1 MDKKQSWGWKASVDN
16 CTNYWSTVC
25 HDSLVILLVVDGF
38 GDCFGDLF
46 WWLMDW
52 LLVFVF
58 HVDDGLQH
66 LLFLGIFRTFQELS
80 FRFWCLICPSKLNAG
95 LEFLASRNSI
105 DFKATYICG
114 QPMNYSLAYLGM
126 VYACLCH
133 KHGEVMTTGD
143 CWCDVKMTPVAHQ
156 SQSEQPSAAAPA
168 PPRMSS
174 VLLVFNQNF
183 QAGRTGDLRLMGLR
197 VMLYD
202 VVIFS
207 RLHQL
212 HRLHREYFAWHGQC
226 GWYMVEMFA
235 GHSQGVE

>member
-1 MDKKQSWGWKASVDN
+1 MQ
-16 CTNYWSTVC
+16 
-25 HDSLVILLVVDGF
+25 
-38 GDCFGDLF
+38 
-46 WWLMDW
+46 
-52 LLVFVF
+52 
-58 HVDDGLQH
+58 
-66 LLFLGIFRTFQELS
+66 
-80 FRFWCLICPSKLNAG
+80 
-95 LEFLASRNSI
+95 NSI
-105 DFKATYICG
+105 DFKATAGNQWITRWLIWVWF
-114 QPMNYSLAYLGM
+114 MH
-126 VYACLCH
+126 VYATKLWW
-133 KHGEVMTTGD
+133 GD
-143 CWCDVKMTPVAHQ
+143 DDWGLLMWCENDKMPPPVAHQ

-212 HRLHREYFAWHGQC
+212 HRLHWEYFAWHGQC

-235 GHSQGVE
+235 GHSQRVE